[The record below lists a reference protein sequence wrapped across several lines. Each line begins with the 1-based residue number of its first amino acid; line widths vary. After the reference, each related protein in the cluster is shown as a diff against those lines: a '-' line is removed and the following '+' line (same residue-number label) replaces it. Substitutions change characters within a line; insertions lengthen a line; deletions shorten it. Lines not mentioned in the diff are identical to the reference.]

1 MLSRTASHLYWMARY
16 IERAETTSRLLE
28 VGARNALLPDV
39 SGGFRNDWEAI
50 LQSNGSL
57 RMFKEKYGETVE
69 RNLETFLFFDA
80 DNPSSVLSCLNA
92 ARENARV
99 VRTALTS
106 ASWDAINGAYQ
117 ELKQFQRMERS
128 KLMLTDLTEWTQR
141 AAALIRGSLEATQ
154 LRNDGYHFMGIGSG
168 IERGDNTARLL
179 DVKYYVLLPNV
190 SYVGSGLDQSQWVT
204 LLRSMSAHRSFNW
217 IYPGELTAAKI
228 ADFLI
233 LNQTFPRSL
242 CSSTHAVC
250 DHLDH
255 LTRGYG
261 RETPAQTKTR
271 ELRTE
276 LSDLTVEDI
285 FDEGLHQFLT
295 RFLHLNAGIAAT
307 VQGTYLQGTPL

>member
-28 VGARNALLPDV
+28 VGARNALLPDIG
-39 SGGFRNDWEAI
+39 GGFRNDWEAI

-57 RMFKEKYGETVE
+57 PAFKEKYGDPVQ
-69 RNLETFLFFDA
+69 RNIETFLFFDS
-80 DNPSSVLSCLNA
+80 DNPSSVLSCLSA

-117 ELKQFQRMERS
+117 ELKQFQRTERS
-128 KLMLTDLTEWTQR
+128 KLMLTDLTEWTLR
-141 AAALIRGSLEATQ
+141 ATSLIRGSLDATQ
-154 LRNDGYHFMGIGSG
+154 LRNDGHHFMGVGFG

-190 SYVGSGLDQSQWVT
+190 TYVGSGLDQSQWVT

-233 LNQTFPRSL
+233 INRQFSRSL
-242 CSSTHAVC
+242 LSSVQQVS
-250 DHLDH
+250 DSLDK
-255 LTRGYG
+255 LTDCYG
-261 RETPAQTKTR
+261 RATPAQGKTR
-271 ELRTE
+271 EFLFE
-276 LSDLTVEDI
+276 LAETSVEKI
-285 FDEGLHQFLT
+285 FDEGLHEFLT
-295 RFLHLNAGIAAT
+295 RFLLRNGDIAAA
-307 VQGTYLQGTPL
+307 VQESYLEGMPL